1 MAKITIKRVYEPV
14 EKSDGYRVL
23 IDRLWP
29 RGLAKASSHIDEW
42 MKKIGPSNELRK
54 WFNHDV
60 EKWQA
65 FRRSYKKELKGSDVV
80 EEIIKL
86 MEKHKHVT
94 LLYGAKDEE
103 HNQAVVLQ
111 EYLKSLT
118 QKKK

>member
-1 MAKITIKRVYEPV
+1 MSKITIKRVYEPV

-42 MKKIGPSNELRK
+42 MKEIGPSNELRK

-65 FRRSYKKELKGSDVV
+65 FRISYKKELKGSDVV

-94 LLYGAKDEE
+94 LLYGAKDKE